1 MKNIKVAVVGATGL
15 VGKTFLEILGNSGLP
30 ISELVCFAS
39 ERSGGK
45 IVAFSGKSISVKIL
59 NEQNIKK
66 HPCDYA
72 FSAVSDDI
80 AAKFA
85 PIFVETGATVID
97 NSAAFRMAEKV
108 PLVVP
113 EVNFGDIGDGDKII
127 ANPNCSTIQ
136 CMLPLKALHEKFLLQ
151 KVAYTTFQAV
161 SGSGTPGVED
171 LRGTAAGRPPKFY
184 PHPIFNNCLPHIGS
198 FLPSGFTKEEEKMI
212 KETQKILHLPKLP
225 VSATCVRVPIENSH
239 SVAVSAG
246 FKNEI
251 DLAAAVTAL
260 RNFENVEAFEG
271 ESYPV
276 PTMATGKDKVL
287 VGRIRTDLFD
297 KKTLHFFC
305 VCDNILK
312 GAALNGAQILE
323 RLLKNGSK

>member
-1 MKNIKVAVVGATGL
+1 MKKIKVAVVGATGL
-15 VGKTFLEILGNSGLP
+15 VGRAFLKILEKSAVPVDGP
-30 ISELVCFAS
+30 VCFAS
-39 ERSGGK
+39 ERNEGK
-45 IVAFSGKSISVKIL
+45 LIKFAGKHLEIKLL
-59 NEQNIKK
+59 NEENIKK
-66 HPCDYA
+66 YPCDYA
-72 FSAVSDDI
+72 FFAVSEDL
-80 AAKFA
+80 AAAFA
-85 PIFVETGATVID
+85 PVFVGTGATVID
-97 NSAAFRMAEKV
+97 NSSAHRMIDNI

-113 EVNFGDIGDGDKII
+113 EVNFGDISGGDKII

-136 CMLPLKALHEKFLLQ
+136 CMLPLKALHDVFSLEK
-151 KVAYTTFQAV
+151 VVYTSFQAV

-251 DLAAAVTAL
+251 DLAAK
-260 RNFENVEAFEG
+260 
-271 ESYPV
+271 
-276 PTMATGKDKVL
+276 ATPSPPW
-287 VGRIRTDLFD
+287 RRA
-297 KKTLHFFC
+297 KTRC
-305 VCDNILK
+305 W
-312 GAALNGAQILE
+312 
-323 RLLKNGSK
+323 

>member
-1 MKNIKVAVVGATGL
+1 MKKIKVAVVGVTGL
-15 VGKTFLEILGNSGLP
+15 VGRTFLKILEKSGMP
-30 ISELVCFAS
+30 ISGLVCFAS
-39 ERSGGK
+39 ERNEGK
-45 IVAFSGKSISVKIL
+45 LIKFAGKNLEIKLLSEKNVK
-59 NEQNIKK
+59 KF
-66 HPCDYA
+66 PCDYA
-72 FSAVSDDI
+72 FFAVSEEL
-80 AAKFA
+80 AAAFA
-85 PIFVETGATVID
+85 PVFVETGATVID
-97 NSAAFRMAEKV
+97 NSSAHRMIDKI

-113 EVNFGDIGDGDKII
+113 EVNFGDISEGDKII

-136 CMLPLKALHEKFLLQ
+136 CMLPLKALHDVFLLE
-151 KVAYTTFQAV
+151 KTVYTSFQAV
-161 SGSGTPGVED
+161 SGSGTPGLED
-171 LRGTAAGRPPKFY
+171 LRGTAQGRAPRFY
-184 PHPIFNNCLPHIGS
+184 THPIFNNCLPHIGG

-212 KETQKILHLPKLP
+212 RETQKILHLPNLS

-251 DLAAAVTAL
+251 DLAAAVSAL
-260 RNFENVEAFEG
+260 KNFENVEVFEG